1 MLKRERATVAQRMV
15 KMLELP
21 SDVVLNLP
29 KTTLIGGVQVFVEN
43 HAGLLSYGPGEIRIR
58 TVQGEIVITG
68 TGLQIGSILPR
79 ELVVDGRISHVE
91 LRR

>member
-1 MLKRERATVAQRMV
+1 MKRQRSSTAQRIA

-29 KTTLIGGVQVFVEN
+29 KTTVIGGVQVFVEN
-43 HAGLLSYGPGEIRIR
+43 HAGLLSYEPGEIRVR

-68 TGLQIGSILPR
+68 SGLKIGSILPR
-79 ELVVDGRISHVE
+79 ELIVDGRISHVQ

>member
-1 MLKRERATVAQRMV
+1 MAQRMV

-21 SDVVLNLP
+21 ADVVLNLP
-29 KTTLIGGVQVFVEN
+29 KTTLVGGMQVFVEN
-43 HAGLLSYGPGEIRIR
+43 HEGLLAYAPDEIRVR

-68 TGLQIGSILPR
+68 RGLQIGSIMPR

>member
-1 MLKRERATVAQRMV
+1 MKRERGAVAQRMA

-21 SDVVLNLP
+21 SDVVLNMP
-29 KTTLIGGVQVFVEN
+29 KTTLIGGVQVFIEN
-43 HAGLLSYGPGEIRIR
+43 HAGLLAYEPGEIRIR

-79 ELVVDGRISHVE
+79 ELIVDGRISHIE